1 MSYLFLIDNPNTEI
15 FLSDK
20 NVVQIYSHS
29 LRQRM
34 NALKTSAFFFCSSG
48 DFALLVVG
56 IVKAE

>member
-1 MSYLFLIDNPNTEI
+1 MGLLIIRFT
-15 FLSDK
+15 LLT
-20 NVVQIYSHS
+20 